1 MAQQELNSADIA
13 PKQKKE
19 IKLDLSTDLT
29 QVRQNEDIIVDG
41 GAIDQSYIEALA
53 FMEEPIT
60 IRLERTSEKNAPAF
74 IDVGV
79 NGRTEWLEKG
89 KPVTIARKYVEV
101 LARCKSD
108 FIETVAPNAESGEIV
123 NRLMRNTTAKH
134 PFTVISDP
142 NPRGYDWLTG
152 VLAQQ

>member
-1 MAQQELNSADIA
+1 MAQTEIHSADIA
-13 PKQKKE
+13 PRQKRE
-19 IKLDLSTDLT
+19 IKLDLNTDLT

-41 GAIDQSYIEALA
+41 GAINKDYLDELS
-53 FMEEPIT
+53 FMEEKIT

-89 KPVTIARKYVEV
+89 KSITIARKYVDV

-108 FIETVAPNAESGEIV
+108 FIETIAPNAESGEIV
-123 NRLMRNTTAKH
+123 NRLMRNTTSKH
-134 PFTVISDP
+134 PFTVIHDP

-152 VLAQQ
+152 ALA

>member
-1 MAQQELNSADIA
+1 MAQQEFNTSEIA
-13 PKQKKE
+13 PKQKRE
-19 IKLDLSTDLT
+19 IKLDLNTDLT
-29 QVRQNEDIIVDG
+29 QVRQNEDIIIET
-41 GAIDQSYIEALA
+41 GAINKDYLAELA
-53 FMEEPIT
+53 FMEEPVT
-60 IRLERTSEKNAPAF
+60 IRLERTAEKNAPAF
-74 IDVGV
+74 IDVSV

-89 KPVTIARKYVEV
+89 KPVTIARKYIDV

-142 NPRGYDWLTG
+142 SPRGYDWLTG
-152 VLAQQ
+152 VLAQ

>member
-1 MAQQELNSADIA
+1 MAQQEFNTSEIA
-13 PKQKKE
+13 PKQKRE
-19 IKLDLSTDLT
+19 IKLDLNTDLA

-41 GAIDQSYIEALA
+41 STYDNNYMDELA
-53 FMEEPIT
+53 FMEEKVT
-60 IRLERTSEKNAPAF
+60 IRLERTNEKNAPAF

-79 NGRTEWLEKG
+79 NGRIEWLQKG
-89 KPVTIARKYVEV
+89 IPITIARKYVEV

-134 PFTVISDP
+134 PFTVISDN

-152 VLAQQ
+152 VLAQ

>member
-1 MAQQELNSADIA
+1 MAQTEIHSADIA
-13 PKQKKE
+13 PKQKRE
-19 IKLDLSTDLT
+19 IKLDLDTNLT
-29 QVRQNEDIIVDG
+29 QVRQNEDIIVEG
-41 GAIDQSYIEALA
+41 GAINKDYLDELA
-53 FMEEPIT
+53 FMEEKIT

-89 KPVTIARKYVEV
+89 KPITIARKYVDV

-108 FIETVAPNAESGEIV
+108 YIETIAPNAESGEIV
-123 NRLMRNTTAKH
+123 NRLARNTTAKH
-134 PFTVISDP
+134 PFTVVQDT

-152 VLAQQ
+152 VLAQ